1 MRAAV
6 TAAER
11 LAALL
16 AKARQ
21 RCDLTDD
28 EAAALV
34 AQEQAE
40 VRAERDTE
48 TERE

>member
-1 MRAAV
+1 MTAAV
-6 TAAER
+6 R

-28 EAAALV
+28 EAATLV
-34 AQEQAE
+34 AQERAE
-40 VRAERDTE
+40 MRAERDTE
-48 TERE
+48 TECE